1 MAGKKYRVLSGMRPT
16 GALHV
21 GHLKSVIEEWLSFQ
35 EGGNNCF
42 FLVADLHALTTD
54 WVDSKSIRKNS
65 LEMVKDWLAAGI
77 SPEKSVIFLQ
87 SDVPEHAELFTILG
101 MITPMGLLER
111 NPTYKEAL
119 EEFGNREKLLNLGFF
134 SYPVLQAAD
143 ILLYKAEKVPVGKD
157 QIPHIEIARD
167 IAEKFNRIF
176 GNIFPLPEPV
186 LSESPKILGSDG
198 RKMSKSYNNAIFLTE
213 DINRITEKI
222 MTYMTDTARKTR
234 KDPGEPERCPLY
246 TLHKV
251 FSPKNDRE
259 YVESGC
265 RTASI
270 GCIDCKKVLLK
281 NMLPEIENFQSKR
294 RELEKSDDSVIDVLR
309 EGRKK
314 AKEVAQATMEEVKK
328 AMFG

>member
-1 MAGKKYRVLSGMRPT
+1 MVGKKYRVLSGMRPT

-21 GHLKSVIEEWLSFQ
+21 GHLKSVIEEWLRFQQ
-35 EGGNNCF
+35 EGNECF

-87 SDVPEHAELFTILG
+87 SDVPEHAELFTILS

-328 AMFG
+328 AVFG

>member
-1 MAGKKYRVLSGMRPT
+1 
-16 GALHV
+16 
-21 GHLKSVIEEWLSFQ
+21 
-35 EGGNNCF
+35 
-42 FLVADLHALTTD
+42 
-54 WVDSKSIRKNS
+54 
-65 LEMVKDWLAAGI
+65 
-77 SPEKSVIFLQ
+77 
-87 SDVPEHAELFTILG
+87 

-186 LSESPKILGSDG
+186 LSESPKILGLDG

-213 DINRITEKI
+213 DMNRIKEKI

-234 KDPGEPERCPLY
+234 KDAGEPERCPLY

-270 GCIDCKKVLLK
+270 GCIDCKKFLLK

-294 RELEKSDDSVIDVLR
+294 RKIDKSDDSVIDVLR

>member
-1 MAGKKYRVLSGMRPT
+1 MVGKKYRVLSGMRPT

-35 EGGNNCF
+35 EEGNECF

-54 WVDSKSIRKNS
+54 WGDPKSIRKNS

-119 EEFGNREKLLNLGFF
+119 EEFGDREKLLNLGFF

-213 DINRITEKI
+213 DMNRIKEKI

-251 FSPKNDRE
+251 FSPKSDRE

-281 NMLPEIENFQSKR
+281 NMLPEIESFQSKR
-294 RELEKSDDSVIDVLR
+294 REIEKSDDSVIDVLR

-314 AKEVAQATMEEVKK
+314 AKEVAQATVEEVKK
-328 AMFG
+328 AVFG